1 MDFRSNMGLK
11 IPMREQVAAQSP
23 LHLVVT
29 QDPYLPTDAMA
40 VYMGKV
46 PSISFFTGVHLDYH
60 TPNDTAEKINHAGLV
75 ETIKTVRAT
84 VLALNIAPQK
94 IVNYDHVEGSATG
107 SGGNRS
113 FRIFLGTIP
122 DYSQE
127 GVKGVRISGTS
138 KNSPAE
144 VAGLK
149 SGDVIVEFDQVPIE
163 NIYDYVYTLQTV
175 KPDTK
180 TKIKV
185 MRSSKMMELEIT
197 PKLKE

>member
-1 MDFRSNMGLK
+1 M
-11 IPMREQVAAQSP
+11 EEVAANSN
-23 LHLVVT
+23 LNLVVT
-29 QDPYLPTDAMA
+29 SDPYLPTDAMA
-40 VYMGKV
+40 VYVGKV
-46 PSISFFTGVHLDYH
+46 PSISFFTGAHLEYH
-60 TPNDTAEKINHAGLV
+60 TPNDTADRIHFEGLV
-75 ETIKTVRAT
+75 NVIHTVRST
-84 VLALNIAPQK
+84 TEILANQPSARVFYK
-94 IVNYDHVEGSATG
+94 HVEGTG
-107 SGGNRS
+107 TGAGSNRS

-144 VAGLK
+144 LAGLK
-149 SGDVIVEFDQVPIE
+149 SGDVIIEFDRVPVE

-175 KPDTK
+175 KPDIA

-185 MRSSKMMELEIT
+185 IRNTQTVELEII